1 MKKKIFLVLLIMVL
15 VFAFNYSCKKKS
27 PESSTVSH
35 AGGAAEPAPAF
46 EVTTLDGKTITLDSL
61 KGKVIL
67 VNFWATWCPP
77 CRAEIPD
84 FIEAYSELKDK
95 GLEIL
100 GFSVDDLPEAEL
112 KKFVEQARM
121 NYPVA
126 LVGRDIVMSFKPG
139 QYIPTSIFID
149 KNGKIRMRHVGKLE
163 KSDLRKVF
171 EELNKE

>member
-1 MKKKIFLVLLIMVL
+1 MKKRWLIALLMMVL
-15 VFAFNYSCKKKS
+15 AIMLGYSCKNKEVAS
-27 PESSTVSH
+27 GASSGSS
-35 AGGAAEPAPAF
+35 AEPAPAF
-46 EVTTLDGKTITLDSL
+46 EVTTLDGNTISLDGL
-61 KGKVIL
+61 RGKVVL

-112 KKFVEQARM
+112 KKFVEQAKM

-126 LVGRDIVMSFKPG
+126 LVGRDIVSAFKPG

-149 KNGKIRMRHVGKLE
+149 KNGKIRKRHVGKLE
-163 KSDLRKVF
+163 KSDLLKIF

>member
-1 MKKKIFLVLLIMVL
+1 MKKNIKLIIIAVTALILL
-15 VFAFNYSCKKKS
+15 ACSNNKKGS
-27 PESSTVSH
+27 VSNPDSS
-35 AGGAAEPAPAF
+35 AEQAPYF
-46 EVTTLDGKTITLDSL
+46 EVKTLDGTTISLNSL

-84 FIEAYSELKDK
+84 FIEAYNELKDK

-100 GFSVDDLPEAEL
+100 GFSVDDLTEADL
-112 KKFVEQARM
+112 KKFVDQAKM

-126 LVGRDIVMSFKPG
+126 LVGKEIVSAFRPG

-149 KNGKIRMRHVGKLE
+149 KTGKIRKRHVGKLE
-163 KSDLRKVF
+163 KADLIKIF

>member
-1 MKKKIFLVLLIMVL
+1 MKKRIVFVLFIMVL
-15 VFAFNYSCKKKS
+15 VIAFSYSCKKKS
-27 PESSTVSH
+27 SDSGSVPNL
-35 AGGAAEPAPAF
+35 GAAEPAPAF
-46 EVTTLDGKTITLDSL
+46 EVTSLDGTTISLDSL

-84 FIEAYSELKDK
+84 FIETYSELKDK

-112 KKFVEQARM
+112 KKFVEQAKM

-126 LVGRDIVMSFKPG
+126 LVGKDVVAAFKPG

-149 KNGKIRMRHVGKLE
+149 KNGNIRKRHVGKLE
-163 KSDLRKVF
+163 KSDLMKVF